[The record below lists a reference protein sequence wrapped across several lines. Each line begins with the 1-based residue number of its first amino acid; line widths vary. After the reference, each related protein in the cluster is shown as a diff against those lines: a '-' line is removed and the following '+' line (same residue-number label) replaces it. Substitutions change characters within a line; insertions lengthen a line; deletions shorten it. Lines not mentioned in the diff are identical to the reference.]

1 MIASVSY
8 QYGYLPSETEN
19 FGKQVFEQDGA
30 AIFNNLIKFSD
41 KYPIGRENKPLQ
53 SRR

>member
-8 QYGYLPSETEN
+8 QCGYLPSETEN

-30 AIFNNLIKFSD
+30 AIFNNLMEFSD
-41 KYPIGRENKPLQ
+41 KYPIGRENKPL
-53 SRR
+53 